1 MDKIILS
8 LRSLQWQRQVNCYT
22 LVIIVTVLIIVVRQ
36 GRLIPS
42 QIAVIIAIEIA
53 AQNILVVQ
61 GRVLVVPSQIA
72 AAAAIAM
79 IAIEIAAQNIK
90 TILRLNLLNIIATVL
105 LIIVQQGRIRALPN
119 HHHRPQT
126 WDQPSEIKYIQ
137 LSEIASTASK

>member
-1 MDKIILS
+1 
-8 LRSLQWQRQVNCYT
+8 
-22 LVIIVTVLIIVVRQ
+22 VTVLIIVVRQ

-61 GRVLVVPSQIA
+61 GRVLVVPSQI

>member
-1 MDKIILS
+1 MAQMDKIILS

-72 AAAAIAM
+72 AAAIAM

-126 WDQPSEIKYIQ
+126 WDQP
-137 LSEIASTASK
+137 